1 MSEFIKHDAEKPDLT
16 LLFDA
21 PNALLGITKV
31 LEFGAKKYAR
41 GNWKLCKDTT
51 RYRKALLRHFLAL
64 QNGEL
69 LDPETGLPHVYH
81 IACNALFLAELEG
94 GEAEF
99 VKDGLPPFTEGD
111 YVDISKI
118 HISAPFYV
126 GEEPSSAVFAKLV
139 EDIEKI

>member
-1 MSEFIKHDAEKPDLT
+1 MKEFIKHDAEKPDLT

-41 GNWKLCKDTT
+41 GNWKLCNDTS

-69 LDPETGLPHVYH
+69 TDPETGLPHVYH
-81 IACNALFLAELEG
+81 IGCNALFLAELEG

-99 VKDGLPPFTEGD
+99 VKNVIDNTPPIMNVEHTAFTIEE
-111 YVDISKI
+111 VN
-118 HISAPFYV
+118 
-126 GEEPSSAVFAKLV
+126 EPSSAVFAELV
-139 EDIEKI
+139 EENRSI